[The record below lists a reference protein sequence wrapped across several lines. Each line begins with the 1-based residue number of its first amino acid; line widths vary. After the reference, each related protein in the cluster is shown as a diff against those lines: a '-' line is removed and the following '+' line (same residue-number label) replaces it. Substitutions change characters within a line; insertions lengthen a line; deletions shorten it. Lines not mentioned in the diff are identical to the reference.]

1 MAEYLLR
8 PLTAADLPA
17 LAALEG
23 ACFSHPWTERQL
35 TADLEN
41 DLLTHLGAVSPE
53 GALLGYAQVRT
64 ILDEGT
70 LERIAVAPQYRR
82 QGVAEALLRR
92 LMEDGKDRLAFLT
105 LEVRAGNAPAVG
117 LYEKLGFQAVGR
129 RKNYYREEGED
140 ALLMTA
146 YLHPPAE

>member
-1 MAEYLLR
+1 MADPILR

-35 TADLEN
+35 AADLEN

-53 GALLGYAQVRT
+53 GALLGYAEVRAV
-64 ILDEGT
+64 LDEGT
-70 LERIAVAPQYRR
+70 LERIAVAPAARR
-82 QGVAEALLRR
+82 RGIGEALLAR
-92 LMEDGKDRLAFLT
+92 LVREGRGRLAFLT
-105 LEVRAGNAPAVG
+105 LEVRAGNAPAIG
-117 LYEKLGFQAVGR
+117 LYEKLGFREVGR

-140 ALLMTA
+140 ALLLT
-146 YLHPPAE
+146 LDF

>member
-1 MAEYLLR
+1 MADPILR

-17 LAALEG
+17 LAALEE

-35 TADLEN
+35 AADLEN

-53 GALLGYAQVRT
+53 GALLGYTQVRT

-70 LERIAVAPQYRR
+70 LERIAVAPAARR
-82 QGVAEALLRR
+82 RGIGEALLARAIR
-92 LMEDGKDRLAFLT
+92 EGRGKLAFLT
-105 LEVRAGNAPAVG
+105 LEVRAGNAPAIG
-117 LYEKLGFQAVGR
+117 LYEKLGFREVGR

-140 ALLMTA
+140 ALLLT
-146 YLHPPAE
+146 LDF

>member
-1 MAEYLLR
+1 MADPILR

-17 LAALEG
+17 LAALER

-35 TADLEN
+35 AADLEN
-41 DLLTHLGAVSPE
+41 GLLTHLGAVSPE

-70 LERIAVAPQYRR
+70 LERIAVAPAARHR
-82 QGVAEALLRR
+82 GIGEALLVRAIR
-92 LMEDGKDRLAFLT
+92 EGRGRLAFLT
-105 LEVRAGNAPAVG
+105 LEVRAGNAPAIG
-117 LYEKLGFQAVGR
+117 LYEKLGFREVGR

-140 ALLMTA
+140 ALLLT
-146 YLHPPAE
+146 LDF